1 MPDEFE
7 MVHRVQE
14 AIKAARPAIAQRIL
28 LDPVAHMVAHLIQE
42 VLRAPEDERDY
53 AVLDATGAILNL
65 METDNSDITLAMAGT
80 AEHLLHRWG
89 RPPVGDSQT

>member
-7 MVHRVQE
+7 IVHRVQR
-14 AIKAARPAIAQRIL
+14 AIKAARPAIARRIM
-28 LDPVAHMVAHLIQE
+28 LDPVASLIAKVIRQVAE
-42 VLRAPEDERDY
+42 TPEPDRDY
-53 AVLDATGAILNL
+53 ALLDATGAILNL
-65 METDNSDITLAMAGT
+65 METDNSDITRAMAGT